1 MTNQPVQIDTPEA
14 QLRQLLQREQILSA
28 MTQRIRRSLKL
39 EEVLKTA
46 VEEVRQLLQ
55 TDRVVLYQFTSLD
68 WAGEIAV
75 ESVDESTL
83 SLVGMNIEDNCFRQD
98 HAYLYR
104 DGRVRAIEDIH
115 TAEIAPCHRDLLAS
129 LQVRANLVVPVL
141 HNEELWGLLI
151 AHHCRSPRPWQAWE
165 VELLKQLSTVIA
177 IAIQQASLFNQL
189 QAELAERR
197 AITEI
202 AQRIRGSLNLEE
214 VLKTAVEEV
223 RQLVQTDRVVLFQF
237 SPPEWNG
244 KVVVES
250 VGDSK
255 FSILGMD
262 IQDDCFRKE
271 YALRY
276 RDGRICGIED
286 IHDAKITP
294 CYRDLLASLQVRA
307 NLVVPV
313 LHNDELWGLL
323 IAHHCQAPRQW
334 QNWEVELLKQLS
346 TVIAIAIQQA
356 SLFNQLQSEL
366 AEREAISAALQVS
379 RERLRA
385 VVSNAPIALLATN
398 ISGTITLSTGTIL
411 HRLGRSE
418 SDLVGRS
425 AFEVYAHIPA
435 FVQDLRSALCGSAFT
450 NSIEHQG
457 FIFEVRYSPKLNAN
471 QQPIGV
477 ICVATDVT
485 EQRQAEEALRQSEIL
500 RRSEEKNRALLN
512 AIPDEI
518 LRIHRNG
525 VCLDFKP
532 STAEEAIVSVDA
544 IVGKRLAE
552 IFPPA
557 VAQQFTLSLKCA
569 LDTNQA
575 QVFDYHLQADK
586 PIEYEARVVV
596 NGKDEVLAIVR
607 DISER
612 KKVERLKNEFVS
624 TVSHE
629 LRTPLTSIRGSLG
642 LIIGGIAGELPT
654 EAQELVDIAY
664 KNTERLIL
672 LINDILDIEK
682 IESGKMSFALRPI
695 ELMPLVEQAIAA
707 NQAYAEQFNVNL
719 KLTATLLDVEV
730 NVDSQRLI
738 QVLTNLLSNA
748 AKFSPPGGTVEVS
761 ITQRNHLVRISVK
774 DRGAGIPEAFRDR
787 LFQKFAQADSSDAR
801 QKGGTGLGLSIAK
814 AIIERLNGQIGYES
828 ETNVGTTFYCDLPL
842 WSLPACEPPEI
853 QPTNQPQLM
862 QSAARILVCEDD
874 PDIAMLLKLM
884 LQQAGFQIDIACN
897 AEQAKQLLE
906 ENAYQVM
913 TLDLAL
919 PGQDGISLI
928 RELQLHEQ
936 TRLISIVV
944 VSAKAEQ
951 GREEL
956 GESGFAVVDW
966 LDKPIDK
973 ERLISVC
980 EQIVLQ
986 CNRKPKVLHIEDNAD
1001 VTQVVGMML
1010 KHDAEI
1016 HYATTLGQARQ
1027 KLEADSFD
1035 LIILDISLP
1044 DGSGL
1049 ELLPLV
1055 NHHGVAIP
1063 VVLFSAHEI
1072 SLETAQKVT
1081 ASLIKSRTSNQ
1092 ELLNAIRSLTGQV

>member
-1 MTNQPVQIDTPEA
+1 M
-14 QLRQLLQREQILSA
+14 
-28 MTQRIRRSLKL
+28 
-39 EEVLKTA
+39 
-46 VEEVRQLLQ
+46 
-55 TDRVVLYQFTSLD
+55 
-68 WAGEIAV
+68 
-75 ESVDESTL
+75 
-83 SLVGMNIEDNCFRQD
+83 
-98 HAYLYR
+98 
-104 DGRVRAIEDIH
+104 
-115 TAEIAPCHRDLLAS
+115 
-129 LQVRANLVVPVL
+129 
-141 HNEELWGLLI
+141 
-151 AHHCRSPRPWQAWE
+151 
-165 VELLKQLSTVIA
+165 ELLKQLSTVIA

-189 QAELAERR
+189 Q
-197 AITEI
+197 T
-202 AQRIRGSLNLEE
+202 
-214 VLKTAVEEV
+214 
-223 RQLVQTDRVVLFQF
+223 
-237 SPPEWNG
+237 
-244 KVVVES
+244 
-250 VGDSK
+250 
-255 FSILGMD
+255 
-262 IQDDCFRKE
+262 
-271 YALRY
+271 
-276 RDGRICGIED
+276 
-286 IHDAKITP
+286 
-294 CYRDLLASLQVRA
+294 
-307 NLVVPV
+307 
-313 LHNDELWGLL
+313 
-323 IAHHCQAPRQW
+323 
-334 QNWEVELLKQLS
+334 
-346 TVIAIAIQQA
+346 
-356 SLFNQLQSEL
+356 EL
-366 AEREAISAALQVS
+366 AEREAISAALHVS
-379 RERLRA
+379 RERLRT

-398 ISGTITLSTGTIL
+398 SSGTITLSTGTIL

-418 SDLVGRS
+418 SDLVGHS

-435 FVQDLRSALCGSAFT
+435 FVRDLQAALSGSAFT

-457 FIFEVRYSPKLNAN
+457 FIFDVRYSPKLDVN
-471 QQPIGV
+471 QNPIGV

-512 AIPDEI
+512 AIPDAI
-518 LRIHRNG
+518 FRIHRNG

-544 IVGKRLAE
+544 IVGQRLAE

-557 VAQQFTLSLKCA
+557 VAQQFTSSLKRA

-586 PIEYEARVVV
+586 PIDYEARVVV
-596 NGKDEVLAIVR
+596 NGGDEVLAIVR

-682 IESGKMSFALRPI
+682 IESGKMSFALRPV
-695 ELMPLVEQAIAA
+695 ELMPLIEQAIAT

-719 KLTATLLDVEV
+719 KLTATLPDVEV

-748 AKFSPPGGTVEVS
+748 AKFSPSGETVEVS
-761 ITQRNHLVRISVK
+761 VSQQNHKIRISVK
-774 DRGAGIPEAFRDR
+774 DRGTGIPEAFRDR
-787 LFQKFAQADSSDAR
+787 IFQKFAQADSSDAR

-814 AIIERLNGQIGYES
+814 AIIERLDGQIGF
-828 ETNVGTTFYCDLPL
+828 ETVANVGTTFYCDLPQ
-842 WSLPACEPPEI
+842 WLPPSNERPEVPAANPPI
-853 QPTNQPQLM
+853 QLM
-862 QSAARILVCEDD
+862 QSTARILVCEDD

-884 LQQAGFQIDIACN
+884 LQQAGFQIDIASN
-897 AEQAKQLLE
+897 AEAAKQLLK
-906 ENAYQVM
+906 ENIYQVM

-919 PGQDGISLI
+919 PGQDGTSLI
-928 RELQLHEQ
+928 RELQRHEQ
-936 TRLISIVV
+936 TRLLSIVV

-956 GESGFAVVDW
+956 GEAGFAVVDW

-973 ERLISVC
+973 ERLINAC
-980 EQIVLQ
+980 QQIVVQ
-986 CNRKPKVLHIEDNAD
+986 HHRKPKILHIEDNTD

-1010 KHDAEI
+1010 KHDAEV
-1016 HYATTLGQARQ
+1016 HYAATLHQARQ
-1027 KLEADSFD
+1027 KLESDSFD

-1055 NHHGVAIP
+1055 NRDGVAIP
-1063 VVLFSAHEI
+1063 VVLFSAREI
-1072 SLETAQKVT
+1072 SLEVAQKVT

-1092 ELLNAIRSLTGQV
+1092 ELLNAIRSLAGRF